1 MQMAELQ
8 GTQGPKKTNNK
19 QLHTSLHKVTKV
31 ILLS

>member
-1 MQMAELQ
+1 MAELQ
-8 GTQGPKKTNNK
+8 LGTQGPKKTNNK